1 MAAGEKLLERMRRN
15 PQADWRIND
24 FKSVA
29 NAWGIPWRAP
39 GGSHVLFVPRKGAIL
54 SVPARRPIKPIYV
67 RLFVEMIDRIRSE
80 SE

>member
-29 NAWGIPWRAP
+29 NAWGIPWRAR
-39 GGSHVLFVPRKGAIL
+39 GGQPRDFCASQGCN
-54 SVPARRPIKPIYV
+54 PQ
-67 RLFVEMIDRIRSE
+67 RSGE
-80 SE
+80 AAD